1 MVWVSTFYVVRAL
14 WKLHMSCLSRL
25 GRQGRLL
32 QGHSNGMHTAFLAGL
47 MAKQQMHLDAFS
59 MIVCIVHAL

>member
-1 MVWVSTFYVVRAL
+1 
-14 WKLHMSCLSRL
+14 MSCLSRL